1 MLVERKPRRT
11 RAGMRAV
18 ARIRYVH
25 VMRTP
30 LRILGLVGAL
40 AGVALGAVV
49 LHRSFSLPM
58 RVRPPAGGVVAT
70 PEDAGEDV
78 VGRALRLAAVDTTKK
93 REWVDEIPDLD
104 LAAMTPAQRE
114 TFTRVANG
122 RACTCGCGFTLAGC
136 RRFDSECE
144 FSGPRA
150 SALYDSVRTGKL
162 TRADGYRERPAAR

>member
-1 MLVERKPRRT
+1 MLVERQLRRT
-11 RAGMRAV
+11 PAGMRAV
-18 ARIRYVH
+18 GRIHYAQG
-25 VMRTP
+25 MRTP

-49 LHRSFSLPM
+49 LHRSFGLPM
-58 RVRPPAGGVVAT
+58 RVRPPGGSVTTT

-78 VGRALRLAAVDTTKK
+78 VGRALRLAAIDTTKK

-104 LAAMTPAQRE
+104 LAALTPGERE
-114 TFTRVANG
+114 TFLRIANG

-136 RRFDSECE
+136 RRFDTECE

-150 SALYDSVRTGKL
+150 SALFDSVHSGKL
-162 TRADGYRERPAAR
+162 TRADGYRERPAGR